1 MPGPTSVDPPLP
13 AVTVPQLA
21 YLAAVADAPTF
32 AAAAASVGVT
42 TSALSQGLSELERR
56 IGVVL
61 FERVGRRQ
69 VLREEAGEVVAY
81 ARRVV
86 ADTGDLARWAASV
99 RTGRSGR
106 LRVGMIDAVAVH
118 HRAPALRAFR
128 RAHAHLDLRLMVAPS
143 GELLAQLGA
152 GLLDLAVVVE
162 PAVRDSALDLD
173 PLLDEPLVVVSAEG
187 TPGRRSSTTRERGD
201 RGCSS
206 RAARTRVASSSRP
219 CGTGAL
225 RSPWWP
231 RSHQP
236 EVLREMARL
245 GVGWTVLPEV
255 QATPPGRRGRAGRE
269 LPVLTTRRLV
279 VARRVGRV
287 TNPAADALVASLAER
302 AAPLPS
308 PG

>member
-1 MPGPTSVDPPLP
+1 MPDPAPVDPPLP

-32 AAAAASVGVT
+32 AAAAASLGVT

-86 ADTGDLARWAASV
+86 ADTADLARWAASV

-118 HRAPALRAFR
+118 HCAPALRAFR

-143 GELLAQLGA
+143 GELLAQLAA

-162 PAVRDSALDLD
+162 PSVRDPALDLD
-173 PLLDEPLVVVSAEG
+173 LLLDEPLVVVPAEG
-187 TPGRRSSTTRERGD
+187 AGPSVLDDPGAWGPWVLFPGGSHTRGLIEQALRD
-201 RGCSS
+201 RG
-206 RAARTRVASSSRP
+206 APVTVVAE
-219 CGTGAL
+219 
-225 RSPWWP
+225 
-231 RSHQP
+231 SHQP

-255 QATPPGRRGRAGRE
+255 QATSPGRRGRAGRD
-269 LPVLTTRRLV
+269 LPVLTSRRLV
-279 VARRVGRV
+279 VARRSGRV
-287 TNPAADALVASLAER
+287 TNPAADALVAALAPR

-308 PG
+308 PR